1 MTFFTVTTNLT
12 DGQAVKQKFCS
23 DGEKSERIADMLR
36 AGYVC
41 EGGFIVNT
49 AGQAVM
55 ELVPSAEYF
64 FVNFKRKHRASFDLP
79 LTSAPATSSSETNAK
94 VDSPTVPVP
103 VVEVSKTIKT
113 KKPSDEV
120 PTKASEGS
128 KKTKKPKKVVDPNAP
143 KKPLSAYNLYMADNQ
158 NDVKVQHP
166 ELSSKD
172 VMAFLGKSWSELEEG
187 KKGSYNARATRLKD
201 EYLVQLRQYAEENPS
216 LDLSKKLATMERS
229 NLKLHKD
236 EAKTEHEEASTSN
249 DEEEDEAPTFHPG
262 KAEKGTKRKT
272 APDSD
277 EDSDEEEGDVEPVVQ
292 FASKD
297 KAAKPAEVKGSK
309 KKEVAEKSGGH
320 KTDGKHTAVRYF
332 VSYLVIL

>member
-1 MTFFTVTTNLT
+1 MTFFTVTTSLT
-12 DGQAVKQKFCS
+12 EGQVVKQKFCS

-49 AGQAVM
+49 AGHAVM
-55 ELVPSAEYF
+55 ELVPGFEYKF
-64 FVNFKRKHRASFDLP
+64 INFKRKHRASFDLP
-79 LTSAPATSSSETNAK
+79 LTSAPTTSSSESSAK
-94 VDSPTVPVP
+94 ADSPTEPAP
-103 VVEVSKTIKT
+103 SSVEEVAKAVKT
-113 KKPSDEV
+113 KKPSDGV
-120 PTKASEGS
+120 PSEASEGA
-128 KKTKKPKKVVDPNAP
+128 KKIKKPKKIVDPKAP

-158 NDVKVQHP
+158 NDVKAQHP

-187 KKGSYNARATRLKD
+187 KKGSYNMRATRLKD

-216 LDLSKKLATMERS
+216 LDLTKKLATMERT

-249 DEEEDEAPTFHPG
+249 DEDEEEAPAFHPG
-262 KAEKGTKRKT
+262 KAEKGTKRKA

-277 EDSDEEEGDVEPVVQ
+277 EDSDEEGEVEHVVQ
-292 FASKD
+292 FTGKD
-297 KAAKPAEVKGSK
+297 KAAKPAEVKGDK
-309 KKEVAEKSGGH
+309 KKDAAEKGGGH
-320 KTDGKHTAVRYF
+320 KPDGKHAA
-332 VSYLVIL
+332 VSYLII